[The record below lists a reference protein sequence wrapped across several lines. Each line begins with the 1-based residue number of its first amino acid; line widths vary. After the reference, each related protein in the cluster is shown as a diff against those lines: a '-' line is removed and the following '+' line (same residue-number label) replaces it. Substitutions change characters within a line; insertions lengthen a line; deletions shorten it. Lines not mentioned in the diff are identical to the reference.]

1 MAFGDHLRTGLTDA
15 NPLFVATRD
24 TRDAEGF
31 GDKAKAFVGAPV
43 KAIKNS
49 LVSTFNK
56 GDSKEGAK
64 EKAMLASGSAQ
75 ATQEAA
81 VE

>member
-1 MAFGDHLRTGLTDA
+1 MAFKDHVKTAFTGA
-15 NPLFVATRD
+15 NPLFVAIRD
-24 TRDAEGF
+24 ARDAEGF
-31 GDKAKAFVGAPV
+31 GDKAKALVAAPV